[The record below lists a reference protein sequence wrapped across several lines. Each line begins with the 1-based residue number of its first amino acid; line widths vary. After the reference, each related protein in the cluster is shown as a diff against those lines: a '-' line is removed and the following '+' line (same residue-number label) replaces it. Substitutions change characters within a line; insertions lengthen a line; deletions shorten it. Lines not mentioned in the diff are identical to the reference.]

1 MKFSVYLQY
10 LVPQHLLSRMIGW
23 LANSRITWI
32 KNKLIAWFIARYD
45 VYLHEAEITDPFAYQ
60 SFNDFFTRKIKSSLR
75 PIDAA
80 ANVIVSPADGV
91 ISQFGTITNGML
103 FQAKD
108 WFYSVDDLLG
118 NDEYVE
124 EFHHGKFMNIYL
136 SPRDYHRIH
145 APFSGK
151 LLKMSYIP
159 GKLFSVNTVTCHNIP
174 NLYARNE
181 RMVAI
186 FATEIGL
193 MAVVMIG
200 AMIVAG
206 IHTTWFGKITPNRNY
221 KKQVWHYDQQAT
233 PIFLNKG
240 DELGHFEL
248 GSTVIVLINNQLVS
262 WEYLVP
268 QDVVQVGKRIGIMN
282 DEL

>member
-23 LANSRITWI
+23 LANSRTAWI

-60 SFNDFFTRKIKSSLR
+60 SFNDFFTRKIKLSLR
-75 PIDAA
+75 PIDTA
-80 ANVIVSPADGV
+80 ANVIVSPADGA

-159 GKLFSVNTVTCHNIP
+159 GKLFSVNTATCHTIP

-193 MAVVMIG
+193 MAVIMIG

-206 IHTTWFGKITPNRNY
+206 IHTTWLGKISPHKSN
-221 KKQVWHYDQQAT
+221 KKQVWHYDHQAS

-268 QDVVQVGKRIGIMN
+268 QDVVQVGKRIGIITP
-282 DEL
+282 

>member
-10 LVPQHLLSRMIGW
+10 LVPQHFLSRVIGW
-23 LANSRITWI
+23 LANSRVTWI
-32 KNKLIAWFIARYD
+32 KNKLIAWFMARYD
-45 VYLHEAEITDPFAYQ
+45 VYLHEAEITDPYAYQ
-60 SFNDFFTRKIKSSLR
+60 SFNDFFTRKVKLSLR
-75 PIDAA
+75 PIDTTAI
-80 ANVIVSPADGV
+80 IVSPADGV
-91 ISQFGTITNGML
+91 ISQFGAITNGTL

-145 APFSGK
+145 APFAGK

-159 GKLFSVNTVTCHNIP
+159 GKLFSVNTATCHTIP

-206 IHTTWFGKITPNRNY
+206 IHTTWFGKVAPHKSY
-221 KKQVWHYDQQAT
+221 KKQVWHYEQQAT

-262 WEYLVP
+262 WEYLLP
-268 QDVVQVGKRIGIMN
+268 QDMVQVGKRIG
-282 DEL
+282 EVKSEE